1 MSFVVKKIFSMTSS
15 TQMLIAMFLGFG
27 VGLFFGE
34 SVGWLSTIGNAV
46 ILLMQMTVLPYI
58 LVSLIGGIGK
68 LQKSTATLIFSRA
81 GMIMLLLWLLAL
93 AVIALMPM
101 SFPFVESASFFS
113 TSSIE
118 PAAAIDYFKL
128 YIPSNP
134 FESMA
139 AGYVPAMVVF
149 SIAMGLA
156 LIGMEGDHKQQ
167 ILTFMHTTSEIF
179 SRITRGLIKILPI
192 GIFAMSASAAGTMG
206 VDEFASMQVY
216 LISYF
221 VLCLLLTFW
230 ILPWIVAS
238 LTPITFH
245 QALSISKASLITA
258 FATGNIFIVIPVIIE
273 ECKQIMKQHDKLTED
288 GATLIEIL
296 VPIAFTFPNIGKLT
310 VILFVYFAGWFN
322 GTPVDLSAIPSL
334 SISGL
339 LSLFGSVYVAI
350 PFMLDLVHL
359 PSDLFQLFVMSG
371 FITGKFNSIAA
382 VMNLFVLTILTAA
395 LFHKCLKLSPPRLI
409 KMSVGIGIGIL
420 LTIVSLRIGMGM
432 FIHSPEITSGVIAN
446 MQVADKVPTKV
457 KRQFPEL
464 GKTPTSVIAN
474 LKAIRTRG
482 TLKVGYIPSNVPFSY
497 YNNAGQLVGFDS
509 AMASK
514 LAEDLG
520 VKIEFI
526 PFKKDKLAES
536 LEAGFFD
543 IAMSGLAMDIEQM
556 DKLSYAE
563 PVLELNLAIAT
574 RDHMVNKFKRNEDI
588 LKMQNITI
596 AYVEHGDIIQEA
608 KQRYP
613 NLKFVKISGYKNF
626 FRQKKGEYDAVVIS
640 AQAGSAWTLFFPG
653 YGIAI
658 PETTSRYPVAYAV
671 AQSNQSLLNY
681 VNNWQKL
688 RKVDGHQ
695 ERIYNYW
702 MLGQGATEIKPR
714 WSIIR
719 DVLHWVD

>member
-1 MSFVVKKIFSMTSS
+1 MIKKLFTMTSS
-15 TQMLIAMFLGFG
+15 SQMLVAMFIGFG
-27 VGLFFGE
+27 VGIFFGE
-34 SVGWLSTIGNAV
+34 SVGWLSTVGNAV

-68 LQKSTATLIFSRA
+68 LKKSTATLIFSRA
-81 GMIMLLLWLLAL
+81 GLIMLLLWLLAL
-93 AVIALMPM
+93 VTIALMPL

-118 PAAAIDYFKL
+118 PATAIDYFKL

-156 LIGMEGDHKQQ
+156 LIGMEGEHKQQ
-167 ILTFMHTTSEIF
+167 ILTFMHTSGEIF
-179 SRITRGLIKILPI
+179 SRITRGLVKVLPI

-230 ILPWIVAS
+230 ILPWIVSS

-245 QALSISKASLITA
+245 QALSIAKAGIVTA

-273 ECKQIMKQHDKLTED
+273 ECKQIMAEHNQLTED

-310 VILFVYFAGWFN
+310 VILFVFFAGWFN
-322 GTPVDLSAIPSL
+322 GTPIDITAIPSL

-382 VMNLFVLTILTAA
+382 VMNLFTLTLLTAA
-395 LFHKCLKLSPPRLI
+395 LFHGCLKLSPPRLI
-409 KMSVGIGIGIL
+409 KMGLGIAAGTAI
-420 LTIVSLRIGMGM
+420 TIVLLRVGMGM

-446 MQVADKVPTKV
+446 MQVADKVPTTV
-457 KRQFPEL
+457 ERQFPQL
-464 GKTPTSVIAN
+464 GKTPTHPIAD
-474 LKAIRTRG
+474 LQTIRARG
-482 TLKVGYIPSNVPFSY
+482 TLRVGYIPSNVPFSY

-509 AMASK
+509 AMATK
-514 LAEDLG
+514 LAEDLDL
-520 VKIEFI
+520 KIEFI
-526 PFKKDKLAES
+526 PFQKDKLAES
-536 LEAGFFD
+536 LKAGFFD

-574 RDHMVNKFKRNEDI
+574 RDHMVNRFKSTESI
-588 LKMQNITI
+588 LSLEEMTI
-596 AYVEHGDIIQEA
+596 AYVEHSDIIEEA
-608 KQRYP
+608 KRKYT
-613 NLKFVKISGYKNF
+613 NLNFVKIPGYKNF
-626 FRQKKGEYDAVVIS
+626 FRQKSDKYDAVVIS

-658 PETTSRYPVAYAV
+658 LENSVRYPVAYAV
-671 AQSNQSLLNY
+671 AQNNQSLLNY

-695 ERIYNYW
+695 DAIYNYW
-702 MLGQGATEIKPR
+702 MLGQGAIEEKPR
-714 WSIIR
+714 WSVIR

>member
-1 MSFVVKKIFSMTSS
+1 MVKKIFSMTSS

-322 GTPVDLSAIPSL
+322 GTPVELSAIPSL

-688 RKVDGHQ
+688 RKIDGHQ